1 MNTTTAI
8 FYVSLFFICLGISM
22 IFLIG
27 YTYFSSRNMEKWR
40 VVRGKIIKSEIMR
53 VGKPLNPFKLLVPQ
67 VQYQYFVLGMEYIG
81 ANITIMGKA
90 TYNLRTAQEWIAPYP
105 VGKMVNVFYNRD
117 KHGMSVLEKGFS
129 ITSSYMAFPALGAVG
144 LILLGIFILFQNV

>member
-1 MNTTTAI
+1 MSTTTAI
-8 FYVSLFFICLGISM
+8 FYVSLFLIGLGIFM
-22 IFLIG
+22 IFFIG
-27 YTYFSSRNMEKWR
+27 YTYFSSRNMEEWR
-40 VVRGKIIKSEIMR
+40 VVRGKIIKSDIMR

-67 VQYQYFVLGMEYIG
+67 IQYQYFVLGMEYIG

-105 VGKMVNVFYNRD
+105 VGKMVNVLYNPD

-129 ITSSYMAFPALGAVG
+129 ITSSYMAFPVFGALG
-144 LILLGIFILFQNV
+144 LILLGIFILFQNM